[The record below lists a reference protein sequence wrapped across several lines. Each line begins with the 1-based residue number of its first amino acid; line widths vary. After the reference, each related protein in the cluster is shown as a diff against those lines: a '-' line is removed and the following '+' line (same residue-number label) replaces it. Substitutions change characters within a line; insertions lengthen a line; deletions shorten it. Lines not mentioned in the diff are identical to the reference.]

1 MSKHTARSAQSKGM
15 RHTEQV
21 DAAQAKHRANEV
33 RENLDA
39 FEYTE
44 SPEAERQHAHEPQ
57 E

>member
-1 MSKHTARSAQSKGM
+1 MSKHTARSAHSKGM

>member
-1 MSKHTARSAQSKGM
+1 MSKHTARSAHSKGM

-39 FEYTE
+39 FEHNE
-44 SPEAERQHAHEPQ
+44 SPKAERQHVREPQ

>member
-1 MSKHTARSAQSKGM
+1 MSKHAARSAHSKGM

-39 FEYTE
+39 FEHNE
-44 SPEAERQHAHEPQ
+44 SPKAERQHVREPQ